1 MTSFISKIISNKKLT
16 GINYSFISKV
26 KEKYN
31 NKINVGE
38 YITERLVEKN
48 IRKGFGYNGGAALS
62 FFDIISSNSNFDV
75 IFNRHEQNSGHAAE
89 AYGKITNNVGIVI
102 TTSGPGFT
110 NVITPLQDA
119 YSDGIP
125 LLCIS
130 CQVNSYSLGTDAFQE
145 CDATSITRSCVK
157 DNFLVKNT
165 EYFPNILEYML
176 NLSEDPKSGPVHL
189 DICKDVFTQNI
200 NLKDIILEETNGY
213 SELQYLEHLYNN
225 TYNNDYTL
233 LKEKIINSKKPILI
247 AGAGAVKDYKLVRE
261 FSKLYNIPVATTLHG
276 LGIMNENDDLSLKMI
291 GMHGSY
297 QANMAIEDS
306 DLVIGLGN
314 RYDDRTIGNKKS
326 FALSAKN
333 GEGLIHI
340 DNSMKQIAKVR
351 SILKPT
357 MSIKS
362 NSYDVLKYLI
372 DNYESKD
379 FASRTEWKNQISK
392 WKSSFK
398 LDSSDILTSNE
409 IIEYLSNKLKNKDNY
424 ILTTGVGS
432 HQMVCAQYFNHE
444 LPNKLITSGSLG
456 TMGVGLPFSI
466 GAQIASPNSDIILI
480 DGDGSFTMNSNEIA
494 TIKEYNLPIKIFI
507 MNDSKLKMVDLW
519 QELFYKNRKV
529 GSNFIYTP
537 EFHKLGEAYGIKN
550 YICTNKNEMKKIVDA
565 ALSCDEAVIVNF
577 KIQDS
582 LCLPFVPPNKRLS
595 EMVTHL

>member
-233 LKEKIINSKKPILI
+233 LKEKIINSKNKFYSLLSFNTLLEKNLI
-247 AGAGAVKDYKLVRE
+247 SDEKAKG
-261 FSKLYNIPVATTLHG
+261 
-276 LGIMNENDDLSLKMI
+276 LKM
-291 GMHGSY
+291 M
-297 QANMAIEDS
+297 
-306 DLVIGLGN
+306 
-314 RYDDRTIGNKKS
+314 
-326 FALSAKN
+326 F
-333 GEGLIHI
+333 
-340 DNSMKQIAKVR
+340 
-351 SILKPT
+351 
-357 MSIKS
+357 
-362 NSYDVLKYLI
+362 
-372 DNYESKD
+372 
-379 FASRTEWKNQISK
+379 
-392 WKSSFK
+392 
-398 LDSSDILTSNE
+398 
-409 IIEYLSNKLKNKDNY
+409 NKL
-424 ILTTGVGS
+424 
-432 HQMVCAQYFNHE
+432 
-444 LPNKLITSGSLG
+444 
-456 TMGVGLPFSI
+456 
-466 GAQIASPNSDIILI
+466 
-480 DGDGSFTMNSNEIA
+480 
-494 TIKEYNLPIKIFI
+494 
-507 MNDSKLKMVDLW
+507 
-519 QELFYKNRKV
+519 
-529 GSNFIYTP
+529 
-537 EFHKLGEAYGIKN
+537 
-550 YICTNKNEMKKIVDA
+550 
-565 ALSCDEAVIVNF
+565 
-577 KIQDS
+577 
-582 LCLPFVPPNKRLS
+582 
-595 EMVTHL
+595 